1 MIELLKTR
9 RSIRK
14 YNDKEVEQEKI
25 ELILKAAL
33 LAPSSKGK
41 RPWEF
46 IVVKD
51 KEILKKVSKCRTIG
65 GGPFIA
71 NASVAIV
78 VLGDTEKTPDVWIED
93 ASIAATLI
101 HLEAHK
107 LGLGSCWVQVRER
120 MHNDKITAE
129 EYLRQE
135 LSIPKK
141 YGVECIISIGY
152 PSENRPSYEEKDM
165 DFSKVHY
172 EKF

>member
-78 VLGDTEKTPDVWIED
+78 VLGIDT
-93 ASIAATLI
+93 
-101 HLEAHK
+101 
-107 LGLGSCWVQVRER
+107 
-120 MHNDKITAE
+120 
-129 EYLRQE
+129 
-135 LSIPKK
+135 
-141 YGVECIISIGY
+141 
-152 PSENRPSYEEKDM
+152 
-165 DFSKVHY
+165 
-172 EKF
+172 